1 MTGPQGKSAAKHGHG
16 MPWRTH
22 HNITVVRYAHLSSAF
37 GASPSAASSRF
48 VVSSSRSDIA
58 PFARATEARPRV
70 YFTGKKIACW
80 IVIARGCG
88 EGRGEERRKVT
99 LAGASFTMV
108 ATDITLWSD
117 DRTFQEN
124 VDQLLVGIPAFG
136 FLLAQ
141 YEFARRGRH

>member
-1 MTGPQGKSAAKHGHG
+1 M
-16 MPWRTH
+16 
-22 HNITVVRYAHLSSAF
+22 
-37 GASPSAASSRF
+37 
-48 VVSSSRSDIA
+48 
-58 PFARATEARPRV
+58 
-70 YFTGKKIACW
+70 
-80 IVIARGCG
+80 
-88 EGRGEERRKVT
+88 GRGGETRKMT